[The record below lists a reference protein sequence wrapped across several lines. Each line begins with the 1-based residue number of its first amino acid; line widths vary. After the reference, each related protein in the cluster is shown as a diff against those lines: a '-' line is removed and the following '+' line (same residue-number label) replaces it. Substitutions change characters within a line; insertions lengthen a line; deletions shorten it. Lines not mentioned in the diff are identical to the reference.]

1 MIEEWECFFT
11 LSLDLM
17 YIAGF
22 DGYFKHLNSAWENVL
37 GFSHEEL
44 LAQPFIQF
52 VHPEDQAATLAELER
67 LTAGTDTINFE
78 NRYLCQD
85 GSYKWLLWRSKTS
98 IDKQLIYAIARD
110 VTVQKQEIA
119 LYQNQEAATAQA
131 EELAKL
137 NRLKDEFLSTVSHE
151 LRTPLSN
158 MKVAVQMLAI
168 ALNQQMPLFSEMA
181 KPIAERSRIARYF
194 QILQD
199 ECEREISLI
208 DDLLDLQKLDA
219 GVQPLVLETIDLKS
233 WLLQVVEPLQ
243 ARSRDRQQT
252 LELDLAPSL
261 PPLVSDLYSLK
272 RLLKE
277 LLNNASK
284 YTPSGEHIILK
295 AFVQS
300 QTIQLQVI
308 NSGVEIPAAELP
320 RIFDKFYRVPS
331 IDPWKQDGIGLGL
344 ALVKKLTEDLGGR
357 ISVESAFGQT
367 CFTVELPINFSSSE

>member
-1 MIEEWECFFT
+1 MIEEWERFFT

-17 YIAGF
+17 CIASF
-22 DGYFKHLNSAWENVL
+22 DGYFKQLNSAWENVL
-37 GFSHEEL
+37 GFTNEEL

-52 VHPEDQAATLAELER
+52 VHPEDRAATLIELER
-67 LTAGTDTINFE
+67 LTAGVDTINFE
-78 NRYLCQD
+78 NRYRCQN
-85 GSYKWLLWRSKTS
+85 GSYKWLLWRSKTV
-98 IDKQLIYAIARD
+98 IDKQLIYAVARD
-110 VTVQKQEIA
+110 ITVEKHEIA
-119 LYQNQEAATAQA
+119 IHQSEQAATAQA

-137 NRLKDEFLSTVSHE
+137 NRLKDEFLSTISHE

-208 DDLLDLQKLDA
+208 DDLLDLQRLDA
-219 GVQPLVLETIDLKS
+219 GVQPLVLETIDLES
-233 WLLQVVEPLQ
+233 WLLQVVEPFQ
-243 ARSRDRQQT
+243 VQTRDRQQT

-261 PPLVSDLYSLK
+261 PLLVSDLYSLE

-284 YTPSGEHIILK
+284 YTPSGEHITLR

-300 QTIQLQVI
+300 ETIQLQVI

-344 ALVKKLTEDLGGR
+344 ALVKKLTEHLRGR
-357 ISVESAFGQT
+357 ISVESASSQT
-367 CFTVELPINFSSSE
+367 CFTVELPINFSNSE

>member
-1 MIEEWECFFT
+1 
-11 LSLDLM
+11 
-17 YIAGF
+17 
-22 DGYFKHLNSAWENVL
+22 
-37 GFSHEEL
+37 
-44 LAQPFIQF
+44 
-52 VHPEDQAATLAELER
+52 
-67 LTAGTDTINFE
+67 
-78 NRYLCQD
+78 
-85 GSYKWLLWRSKTS
+85 LWRSKTS
-98 IDKQLIYAIARD
+98 LDKQLIYAVARD
-110 VTVQKQEIA
+110 VTVQKQEIT
-119 LYQNQEAATAQA
+119 LNQNQQAAIAEV
-131 EELAKL
+131 EELTNL

-168 ALNQQMPLFSEMA
+168 ALNQQMSLFSEIA

-208 DDLLDLQKLDA
+208 DDLLDLQRLDA
-219 GVQPLVLETIDLKS
+219 GVQPLVLETIDLEN
-233 WLLQVVEPLQ
+233 WLSQVVEPFQ
-243 ARSRDRQQT
+243 VQTRDRQQT
-252 LELDLAPSL
+252 LELDFAPSL
-261 PPLVSDLYSLK
+261 PPLVSDLYSLE

-284 YTPSGEHIILK
+284 YTPSGEHITLR

-308 NSGVEIPAAELP
+308 NSGVEIPATELP

-357 ISVESAFGQT
+357 ISVESASGQT
-367 CFTVELPINFSSSE
+367 CFTVELPINFSSAE

>member
-1 MIEEWECFFT
+1 MIEEWEHFFT

-17 YIAGF
+17 CIAGF

-52 VHPEDQAATLAELER
+52 VHPEDRAATLIELER

-78 NRYLCQD
+78 NRCLCQD

-98 IDKQLIYAIARD
+98 LDKQLIYAIGRD
-110 VTVQKQEIA
+110 VTVQKHEIA
-119 LYQNQEAATAQA
+119 VHQSEQAATAEV
-131 EELAKL
+131 EELVKL

-168 ALNQQMPLFSEMA
+168 TLNQQMSLFSEMA

-208 DDLLDLQKLDA
+208 DDLLDLQRLDA
-219 GVQPLVLETIDLKS
+219 GVQPLVLETIDLES
-233 WLLQVVEPLQ
+233 WLLQVLEPFQ
-243 ARSRDRQQT
+243 VQIRDRQQT

-261 PPLVSDLYSLK
+261 PPLVSDLYSLE

-284 YTPSGEHIILK
+284 YTPSGEHITLR

-308 NSGVEIPAAELP
+308 NSGCRNSGCGVTP
-320 RIFDKFYRVPS
+320 
-331 IDPWKQDGIGLGL
+331 
-344 ALVKKLTEDLGGR
+344 
-357 ISVESAFGQT
+357 
-367 CFTVELPINFSSSE
+367 NF

>member
-1 MIEEWECFFT
+1 MIEEWERFFT

-17 YIAGF
+17 CIASF

-37 GFSHEEL
+37 GFSNEEL

-52 VHPEDQAATLAELER
+52 VHPEDRTATLTELER
-67 LTAGTDTINFE
+67 LTAGADTINFE

-85 GSYKWLLWRSKTS
+85 GSYKWLLWRSQTS
-98 IDKQLIYAIARD
+98 VDKELIYAIARD
-110 VTVQKQEIA
+110 ITVQKQEIT
-119 LYQNQEAATAQA
+119 LNQNQQAAVVEV
-131 EELAKL
+131 EELTKL
-137 NRLKDEFLSTVSHE
+137 NRLKDEFLSTISHE

-208 DDLLDLQKLDA
+208 DDLLDLQRLDT
-219 GVQPLVLETIDLKS
+219 GVQPLVLETIDLES
-233 WLLQVVEPLQ
+233 WLPQVVEPFQ
-243 ARSRDRQQT
+243 VQTRDRQQM

-284 YTPSGEHIILK
+284 YTPSGEHITLR

-357 ISVESAFGQT
+357 ISVESVSGQT
-367 CFTVELPINFSSSE
+367 CFTVELMINFSSSE

>member
-1 MIEEWECFFT
+1 MIEEWEHFFT

-17 YIAGF
+17 CIAGF

-52 VHPEDQAATLAELER
+52 VHPEDRAATLIELER

-98 IDKQLIYAIARD
+98 LDKQLIYAIARD
-110 VTVQKQEIA
+110 VTVQKQEIT
-119 LYQNQEAATAQA
+119 LYQNQEAATA
-131 EELAKL
+131 EVDELTKL
-137 NRLKDEFLSTVSHE
+137 NRLKDEFLSTISHE

-168 ALNQQMPLFSEMA
+168 ALNQQMSLFSEMA

-208 DDLLDLQKLDA
+208 DDLLDLQRLDT
-219 GVQPLVLETIDLKS
+219 GVQPLVLETIDLES
-233 WLLQVVEPLQ
+233 WLPQVVASFQ
-243 ARSRDRQQT
+243 VQTRDRQQT

-261 PPLVSDLYSLK
+261 PPIVSDLYSLK

-284 YTPSGEHIILK
+284 YTPSGEHISLR

-300 QTIQLQVI
+300 ETIQLQVI

-357 ISVESAFGQT
+357 ISVESASGQT

>member
-1 MIEEWECFFT
+1 M
-11 LSLDLM
+11 
-17 YIAGF
+17 
-22 DGYFKHLNSAWENVL
+22 
-37 GFSHEEL
+37 
-44 LAQPFIQF
+44 
-52 VHPEDQAATLAELER
+52 
-67 LTAGTDTINFE
+67 
-78 NRYLCQD
+78 
-85 GSYKWLLWRSKTS
+85 WRSKTS
-98 IDKQLIYAIARD
+98 LDKQLIYSIARD
-110 VTVQKQEIA
+110 ITVQKHEIA
-119 LYQNQEAATAQA
+119 VHQNEQAATAQA

-168 ALNQQMPLFSEMA
+168 ALNQQMPLFSDMA

-208 DDLLDLQKLDA
+208 DDLLDLQRLDA
-219 GVQPLVLETIDLKS
+219 GVQPLVLETIDLES
-233 WLLQVVEPLQ
+233 WLSQVVEPFQ
-243 ARSRDRQQT
+243 VQTRDRQQT

-261 PPLVSDLYSLK
+261 PPLVSDLYSLE

-284 YTPSGEHIILK
+284 YTPSGENITLR

-300 QTIQLQVI
+300 QIIQLQVI

-320 RIFDKFYRVPS
+320 RIFDKFYRVLS
-331 IDPWKQDGIGLGL
+331 VDPWKQDGIGLGL
-344 ALVKKLTEDLGGR
+344 ALVRKLAEHLGGR
-357 ISVESAFGQT
+357 ISVESASGQT
-367 CFTVELPINFSSSE
+367 CFTVELPINFSNSE

>member
-1 MIEEWECFFT
+1 MIEEWEHFFT
-11 LSLDLM
+11 ISLDLM
-17 YIAGF
+17 CIAGF

-37 GFSHEEL
+37 GFSHDEL

-52 VHPEDQAATLAELER
+52 VHPEDRAATLAELER

-98 IDKQLIYAIARD
+98 LDKQLIYAIARD
-110 VTVQKQEIA
+110 ITVQKHEIA
-119 LYQNQEAATAQA
+119 VYQSEQAATAQA
-131 EELAKL
+131 EELAKV

-208 DDLLDLQKLDA
+208 DDLLDLQRLDA
-219 GVQPLVLETIDLKS
+219 GVQPLVLETINLES
-233 WLLQVVEPLQ
+233 WLSQVVEPFQ
-243 ARSRDRQQT
+243 VQTRDRQQT

-261 PPLVSDLYSLK
+261 PPIVSDLYSLE

-284 YTPSGEHIILK
+284 YTPPGEHISLR

-300 QTIQLQVI
+300 ETIQLQVI

-357 ISVESAFGQT
+357 ISVESASGQT
-367 CFTVELPINFSSSE
+367 CFTVELPINFSNSE

>member
-1 MIEEWECFFT
+1 MIEEWEHFFT

-17 YIAGF
+17 CIAGF

-52 VHPEDQAATLAELER
+52 VYPEDRAATLAELER

-98 IDKQLIYAIARD
+98 LDKQLIYAIARD
-110 VTVQKQEIA
+110 VTVQKHEIA
-119 LYQNQEAATAQA
+119 IHQSQQAATAQA

-168 ALNQQMPLFSEMA
+168 ALNQQMSLFSELA

-208 DDLLDLQKLDA
+208 DDLLDLQRLDT
-219 GVQPLVLETIDLKS
+219 GVQPLVLETIDLES
-233 WLLQVVEPLQ
+233 WLSQVVEPFQ
-243 ARSRDRQQT
+243 VQTRDRQQT

-261 PPLVSDLYSLK
+261 PPIVSDLYSLE

-284 YTPSGEHIILK
+284 YTPPGEHISLR

-300 QTIQLQVI
+300 QTMQLQVI

-357 ISVESAFGQT
+357 ISVESASGQT
-367 CFTVELPINFSSSE
+367 CFTVELPINFSSSA

>member
-1 MIEEWECFFT
+1 MIEEWEHFFT

-17 YIAGF
+17 CIAGF
-22 DGYFKHLNSAWENVL
+22 DGYFKHLNPSWENVL

-52 VHPEDQAATLAELER
+52 VHPEDRTATLAELER
-67 LTAGTDTINFE
+67 LTAGTDAINFE
-78 NRYLCQD
+78 NRYCCQD
-85 GSYKWLLWRSKTS
+85 GSYKWLLWRSQTS

-110 VTVQKQEIA
+110 VTVEKQEIT
-119 LYQNQEAATAQA
+119 LHQNDQPATAQV
-131 EELAKL
+131 EELAKI

-168 ALNQQMPLFSEMA
+168 ALNQQLPLFSEMA
-181 KPIAERSRIARYF
+181 KPVAERNKIARYF

-208 DDLLDLQKLDA
+208 DDLLDLQRLDA
-219 GVQPLVLETIDLKS
+219 GVQPLMLETIDLTS
-233 WLLQVVEPLQ
+233 WLPQVVEPFQ
-243 ARSRDRQQT
+243 VRTRDRQQM

-261 PPLVSDLYSLK
+261 PPLVSDLYSLE

-284 YTPSGEHIILK
+284 YTPSGEHITLK

-300 QTIQLQVI
+300 QIIQLQVT
-308 NSGVEIPAAELP
+308 NSGVEIPASELP
-320 RIFDKFYRVPS
+320 RIYDKFYRVPS

-344 ALVKKLTEDLGGR
+344 ALVKKLTEHLKGR
-357 ISVESAFGQT
+357 ISVESASGQT